1 MKTTT
6 DPMILVDM
14 NQVMIANLMVS
25 LTQSDELKEGLVRHM
40 VLNSLRRYRSEFRK
54 EYGELVLCYDS
65 KHYWRRE
72 FFPYYKGT
80 RKKDREKSKHNWNNI
95 FDVLNKLKEEFRVY
109 LPYKVVEVDGAEADD
124 IIAVLVKD
132 QGLKNIRLQNNM
144 QPAQKVLILSGDKDF
159 IQLQRFKFVT
169 QYNPALK
176 KYVNGVDPFLYIS
189 EHVLKGDRSDG
200 IPNIL
205 SDDKCLLEGRR
216 QRPLAKKK
224 IEQWVTQDPDDFCP
238 DEKTKQQYTRN
249 QTLIDFQYIPK
260 EVEESIIDNYESFDP
275 PPRKYVWKY
284 LVDHQLNDLLQNL
297 GDF

>member
-1 MKTTT
+1 
-6 DPMILVDM
+6 MILVDM

-25 LTQSDELKEGLVRHM
+25 LTQSDELQEGLVRHM
-40 VLNSLRRYRSEFRK
+40 ILNSLRRYRNEFRK

-65 KHYWRRE
+65 KHYWRRQV
-72 FFPYYKGT
+72 FPYYKGT

-95 FDVLNKLKEEFRVY
+95 FDVLNKLKDEFRNS

-132 QGLKNIRLQNNM
+132 QGVKNIRLQNNM

-159 IQLQRFKFVT
+159 IQLHRFKFVS

-176 KYVNGVDPFLYIS
+176 KYVGGVDPFLYIS

-200 IPNIL
+200 IPNVL

-216 QRPLAKKK
+216 QRPLGKKK
-224 IEQWVTQDPDDFCP
+224 IESWINQDPDRFCQ
-238 DEKTKQQYTRN
+238 DESIRQNYERN
-249 QTLIDFQYIPK
+249 KTLIDFTFIPK
-260 EVEESIIDNYESFDP
+260 EVEESIIDTYESFDP
-275 PPRKYVWKY
+275 PARKYVWKY
-284 LVDHQLNDLLQNL
+284 LVDHELNDLLQNL

>member
-1 MKTTT
+1 
-6 DPMILVDM
+6 MILVDM

-25 LTQSDELKEGLVRHM
+25 LSQSDELQEGLVRHM
-40 VLNSLRRYRSEFRK
+40 VLNALRKYRKEFRK

-65 KHYWRRE
+65 KNYWRRE
-72 FFPYYKGT
+72 VFPHYKGT
-80 RKKDREKSKHNWNNI
+80 RKRDREKSKHNWNNI
-95 FDVLNKLKEEFRVY
+95 FDLLNKLKDEFGIS

-124 IIAVLVKD
+124 IIAILVKE

-200 IPNIL
+200 IPNFL

-224 IEQWVTQDPDDFCP
+224 IEHWITQDPDDFCP
-238 DEKTKQQYTRN
+238 DDTIKQNYLRN
-249 QTLIDFQYIPK
+249 QRLIDFQFIPT
-260 EVEESIIDNYESFDP
+260 EVEESIIDTYENFDP
-275 PPRKYVWKY
+275 PARKYVWKY
-284 LVDHQLNDLLQNL
+284 LVENELNDLLQNL